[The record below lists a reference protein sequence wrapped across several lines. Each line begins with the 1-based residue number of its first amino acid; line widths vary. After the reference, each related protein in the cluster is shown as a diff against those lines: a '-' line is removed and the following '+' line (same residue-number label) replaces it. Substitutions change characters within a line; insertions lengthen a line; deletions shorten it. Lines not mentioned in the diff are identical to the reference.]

1 MSTFRYDF
9 TIAEVAPSAS
19 GAYPLSTQ
27 STTYMPETSIY
38 FQHGDT
44 IQAKHTHPLSPPLNI
59 NYTGPDVHE
68 ANPDPSNEGSQVSG
82 AVRTL
87 TWSGNF
93 TDDSGNV
100 TNSTADYFTQW
111 FFFAPNN
118 FGANAYSQK
127 IVYRRVEITSFSGSA
142 TTISPGG
149 TVTFTIGGLQGLAAP
164 SGANG
169 NCLYLSVFD
178 SSNNLVSTN
187 ISWDSSS
194 NQLGRVKTTDLS
206 TVLTTSNSGT
216 NLADGTYTVYVTH
229 YGGESLL
236 NGGGVG
242 NRFYGS
248 ERRLKNT
255 TSGAI
260 FSANFT
266 VQSPTQ
272 DTDPTQFNLGA
283 DQTNLT
289 QNQEFSANLITVAG
303 LGSGVTATAVTSGSG
318 NPQISV
324 GTGSPISFG
333 AFTTNDV
340 GVVNGNQI
348 RFKMYASGTYGGQ
361 VTGTLTIGGTIND
374 SLQLTTQ
381 ADPGGSSGGASGTQ
395 NYGVAVLS
403 PPDGSGNQ
411 VTTFGPNSKVTNLI
425 DNGTA
430 TIPGRTGTAL
440 GTLTLPASGT
450 YEGVTS
456 TNQADIDIMVLMD
469 LSPFIANSYQL
480 TRGNGTFTFTNANY
494 VNIPIDYYVIR
505 FS

>member
-118 FGANAYSQK
+118 FGVNAYSQK

-142 TTISPGG
+142 TTVTPGS
-149 TVTFTIGGLQGLAAP
+149 TITFTIGGLQGLAAP
-164 SGANG
+164 SGSNG
-169 NCLYLSVFD
+169 NCLYLSIFD
-178 SSNNLVSTN
+178 SSNNLVSN
-187 ISWDSSS
+187 NVSWDSSS

-229 YGGESLL
+229 YGGESVL
-236 NGGGVG
+236 NGGAVG

-255 TSGAI
+255 TSGAV

-266 VQSPTQ
+266 VQTPTE

-289 QNQEFSANLITVAG
+289 QNQEFSANSFTVAG
-303 LGSGVTATAVTSGSG
+303 LGSGVSTAAVTSGDG

-324 GTGSPISFG
+324 NG
-333 AFTTNDV
+333 ATFTTSN
-340 GVVNGNQI
+340 VNVDNGDTI
-348 RFKMYASGTYGGQ
+348 IFKMYASGTYGGQ

-395 NYGVAVLS
+395 NYGVAVFS
-403 PPDGSGNQ
+403 PEDGSGNQ
-411 VTTFGPNSKVTNLI
+411 VTTFGPNFKVTNLI

-430 TIPGRTGTAL
+430 TIPARTGSAL

-450 YEGVTS
+450 YEGMTS
-456 TNQADIDIMVLMD
+456 SNQTDIDIMVLTD
-469 LSPFIANSYQL
+469 LNPFVAHSYQL
-480 TRGNGTFTFTNANY
+480 SRGNGTFTFTNASY
-494 VNIPIDYYVIR
+494 LAIPIDYYIIR
-505 FS
+505 IS